1 MTKTTD
7 QLPVPPEALYRRCDI
22 ARFQF
27 KNTAELED
35 LSEYVGQD
43 RALEAVRFGV
53 GIRRQGFNL
62 FLLGPAGTGKYAL
75 AHDFLAKRAATETT
89 PDDWCYVNNFDG
101 AEKPTHIATSP
112 GPGRFVAG
120 RRYAPA

>member
-1 MTKTTD
+1 VTKTTN

-27 KNTAELED
+27 RNTAELGD
-35 LSEYVGQD
+35 LSEYFGQD

-75 AHDFLAKRAATETT
+75 ANDFLAKKAATETT
-89 PDDWCYVNNFDG
+89 PDDWCYINNFDG
-101 AEKPTHIATSP
+101 PEKPRTLRLP
-112 GPGRFVAG
+112 PGRGFVAG